1 MNDENGVILKL
12 RESLRSSR
20 FVGELGSMTQF
31 LVHSLRPFITSLL
44 LPEMNAPGIVPEGL
58 MLDVSESLL
67 VSSHQGSLLE
77 EIGGVTNVSVDP
89 LNGLAA
95 FGPD

>member
-1 MNDENGVILKL
+1 M
-12 RESLRSSR
+12 
-20 FVGELGSMTQF
+20 GSMAQF

-44 LPEMNAPGIVPEGL
+44 LPEIDTPGIVPEGL
-58 MLDVSESLL
+58 VLDVSESLL

-77 EIGGVTNVSVDP
+77 EIGGGITNVSVDP